1 MDAGSRRVGGPV
13 ERVRRAFAVLT
24 LLGLAAC
31 QTTPDSGSAP
41 AVDADTL
48 AFAQAACGGCHAVE
62 PNALSPNRDA
72 PEFPAIV
79 NRPGLNSE
87 TLTRWLVDAHNYP
100 EEMDFDLD
108 QPQVE
113 ELVDYMLSLQNPE
126 YRPPIQ

>member
-1 MDAGSRRVGGPV
+1 MGAGPRRMGGSD
-13 ERVRRAFAVLT
+13 ERVRAAIAALA
-24 LLGLAAC
+24 LLGLGAC
-31 QTTPDSGSAP
+31 QTTPDATAAP
-41 AVDADTL
+41 VVAPETL
-48 AFAQAACGGCHAVE
+48 AFAQGACGGCHAVE

-72 PEFPAIV
+72 PEFPSIV

-108 QPQVE
+108 PPQVE
-113 ELVDYMLSLQNPE
+113 RLVDYMLTLQDSE

>member
-1 MDAGSRRVGGPV
+1 MA
-13 ERVRRAFAVLT
+13 
-24 LLGLAAC
+24 LLGLGAC
-31 QTTPDSGSAP
+31 QTMPEAETAR
-41 AVDADTL
+41 AVDSETL
-48 AFAQAACGGCHAVE
+48 AFAQGACGGCHAVE

-79 NRPGLNSE
+79 NRPGLNAE

-108 QPQVE
+108 APQVE
-113 ELVDYMLSLQNPE
+113 RLVDYMLTLQDAE